1 MLAEVEVWLHEIA
14 LNAHTLLFTDVGVL
28 NPDQKQMVESI
39 WNCAEHIMPRLLP
52 ALGEWLPGR
61 SPREAVL
68 CMTTE
73 WRTPI
78 CAIRAYARLL
88 LDEFAGPLE
97 EAQIRIVE
105 GIRDHAERLWEWSRS
120 S

>member
-1 MLAEVEVWLHEIA
+1 MLAEVEVWLREIA
-14 LNAHTLLFTDVGVL
+14 LNANALLSSDVGVL

-39 WNCAEHIMPRLLP
+39 RNCAEQIMPGLLP
-52 ALGEWLPGR
+52 ALSQWLPGR
-61 SPREAVL
+61 SPCEAVL
-68 CMTTE
+68 RISTE
-73 WRTPI
+73 WRTPM

-88 LDEFAGPLE
+88 LDQFAGPLE

-105 GIRDHAERLWEWSRS
+105 SIRDRAERLWEWSRS

>member
-1 MLAEVEVWLHEIA
+1 MLAEVEVWLSEIA
-14 LNAHTLLFTDVGVL
+14 LDTQTLLSAEVGIL
-28 NPDQKQMVESI
+28 NPDQRQMVESI
-39 WNCAEHIMPRLLP
+39 RNCAEHIMPPLLP
-52 ALGEWLPGR
+52 VLREWLPGR

-68 CMTTE
+68 CMSTD

-78 CAIRAYARLL
+78 CAMRAYARLL

-105 GIRDHAERLWEWSRS
+105 EVRDRAEQLWAWSRS